1 MPNDTNQAT
10 ETRSEAGDGQGA
22 PGDDHAD
29 RIVVSYPEDLSKWG
43 LFQLEKSSFRT
54 YLLKVYDDVAVGD
67 VWEEFLDVGCCGSAM
82 DVSLHVEHLE
92 GGTRIN
98 QETTLEYESRDSVE
112 MEGSWQAQSEGGPK
126 RA

>member
-1 MPNDTNQAT
+1 MTNGSDQHT
-10 ETRSEAGDGQGA
+10 DPRSAAPDSGSDGT
-22 PGDDHAD
+22 DHAD
-29 RIVVSYPEDLSKWG
+29 RVVVSYPEDLSEWG

-54 YLLKVYDDVAVGD
+54 YLLKVHDDVAVGD

-82 DVSLHVEHLE
+82 DVSLRVERLE
-92 GGTRIN
+92 GGTWID

-112 MEGSWQAQSEGGPK
+112 MDGSWQAQSEGGPK